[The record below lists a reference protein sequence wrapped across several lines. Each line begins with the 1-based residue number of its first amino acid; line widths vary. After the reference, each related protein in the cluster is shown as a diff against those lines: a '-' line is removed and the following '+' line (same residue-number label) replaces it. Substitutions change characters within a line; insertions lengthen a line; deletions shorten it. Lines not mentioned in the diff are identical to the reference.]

1 MLYVGLHF
9 VVTMQFPIR
18 LLIVPSSAPKLVSDE
33 TGDGGFA
40 AYSPNHRG
48 EADDA
53 CSSTVV

>member
-1 MLYVGLHF
+1 
-9 VVTMQFPIR
+9 MQFPTR

-33 TGDGGFA
+33 TGDGEFA